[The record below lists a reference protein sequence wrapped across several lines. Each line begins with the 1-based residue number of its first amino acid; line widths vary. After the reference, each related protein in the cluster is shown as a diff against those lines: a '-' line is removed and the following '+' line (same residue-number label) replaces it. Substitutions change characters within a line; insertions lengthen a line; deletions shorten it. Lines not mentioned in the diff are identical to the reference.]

1 LSVTSLSIREE
12 RGAALLLALT
22 LVLLLV
28 AIGGAVSIAS
38 RTETLIAAQFR
49 QSREALYA
57 AEGAI
62 AFAIHDLGGI
72 ADWDPVL
79 SGALASS
86 VTDGAAIGARTLPG
100 GDTVVL
106 CCGASSLTGDVQR
119 RAHGGRTWGA
129 DTPQWQV
136 FGWGPVSGWLL
147 PGRIDSPIYVV
158 VWVADDSADGD
169 GNPAAD
175 ANGIVELHAQAL
187 APGGGRKVVEV
198 LIQRPP
204 AGAGTPSA
212 ALKVLSW
219 RDVRW

>member
-1 LSVTSLSIREE
+1 MGVMPPAIRSE

-22 LVLLLV
+22 LVLLLA

-38 RTETLIAAQFR
+38 RTETLITTNFR

-62 AFAIHDLGGI
+62 ALAIHDLGAI
-72 ADWDPVL
+72 ADWNQVL
-79 SGALASS
+79 AGAATSS
-86 VTDGAAIGARTLPG
+86 MTDGAAFGMRTLPG

-106 CCGASSLTGDVQR
+106 CCGASSLTGEVQG
-119 RAHGGRTWGA
+119 RAHGGRSWGLN
-129 DTPQWQV
+129 TPQWQL

-158 VWVADDSADGD
+158 VWVADDSADDD

-175 ANGIVELHAQAL
+175 TNAIVELHAQAL
-187 APGGGRKVVEV
+187 APGGGRRVVEV
-198 LIQRPP
+198 LLQRPA
-204 AGAGTPSA
+204 AGAGTPPEV
-212 ALKVLSW
+212 LKVLSW